1 MGLFSGKKQRAD
13 LPARRQEALRVRRE
27 ARRSL
32 QTNSDGSSLY
42 RAGRTLPGAT
52 SARLYS
58 AEARAIKTA
67 TPREKVHHLSYVR
80 RRIAGVLAVVVAVL
94 VGILIFLWQFTATVI
109 MQADSRIA
117 IPQSDLQEYA
127 QSIQQYLS
135 DNPTERLRFNTNKT
149 RLNEAITRR
158 HPEVRE
164 VVQVGAAGF
173 TSTKFFIQLR
183 KPVVS
188 WRVDD
193 AQYYVD
199 AQGVSFTK
207 NVFDNPAVT
216 IADNS
221 GVRHTPGTAIAS
233 ARFLSFVGR
242 AVAAVQ
248 VRGLVVQQVSIP
260 AGTSRQIELALKDV
274 DYPFI
279 LSIDRSAREQVEDI
293 SRGLVYFSNRGIKPR
308 YVDLRVKGKAFYR
321 D

>member
-13 LPARRQEALRVRRE
+13 LPARRQEALRARRE
-27 ARRSL
+27 ARKAL

-42 RAGRTLPGAT
+42 RTGRTLPGAT
-52 SARLYS
+52 TARLHS

-67 TPREKVHHLSYVR
+67 TPREKIHHLSHVR

-94 VGILIFLWQFTATVI
+94 IGVLIFLWQFTATVI
-109 MQADSRIA
+109 MQPDSRVA
-117 IPQSDLQEYA
+117 IPQTDLQEYA
-127 QSIQQYLS
+127 SSIQQYLS
-135 DNPTERLRFNTNKT
+135 DNPTERLRFNLNKA

-158 HPEVRE
+158 HPEVLE
-164 VVQVGAAGF
+164 VTQVGAAGF
-173 TSTKFFIQLR
+173 TTTKFFIQLR

-207 NVFDNPAVT
+207 NIFDNPAVT

-248 VRGLVVQQVSIP
+248 ARGLVVQQVSIP
-260 AGTSRQIELALKDV
+260 AGTSRQIELSLKDV
-274 DYPFI
+274 AYPFI
-279 LSIDRSAREQVEDI
+279 LSIDRSAGEQAEDI
-293 SRGLVYFSNRGIKPR
+293 SRALLYFGNQGVAPR